1 MASSA
6 KSTSK
11 RQKPSNT
18 EEASVVDRISNL
30 RNSLLS
36 HILSFLTI
44 KEAVATSILSS
55 RWKSLWTH
63 VPNLNLDDGEFKR
76 IPISSDEESRNR
88 YRFTFDHFVP
98 RIWALRNANPLQK
111 FRLRWHFGC
120 DPIHVDTWV
129 RAAIAQGLEELDL
142 DLCLDQPFYMP
153 CTLFSYGKTLV
164 VLKLSGDEI
173 VLNSPSSSLGFPSL
187 KILHLHSVTYSNH
200 DSFSRLLSC
209 CPVLRDLSIKIEY
222 DKQECNFEIIVPTL
236 KKLHLNM
243 ENLVYKLVINTPA
256 LEYLYFRGILNE
268 ALLLENL
275 SNLVKAV
282 LDVDPDYETNEDHE
296 EYGNMEWDFISA
308 LNSVKSLYLYGDT
321 TLCLCRSSEFEVP
334 MFHNLT
340 FLNFCVHSCMWHVL
354 PLFLERVP
362 NLEVLILDKRTN
374 CPYYHEECSI
384 TLEWKYYEDVPKC
397 VSSHLTAFHF
407 KGFRGFKD
415 ELEIVEQILKWARV
429 LKKMTISSYPNLLDS
444 VKVRV
449 LQELLMFPR
458 QSATCKIEYN

>member
-55 RWKSLWTH
+55 RWKPLWTL
-63 VPNLNLDDGEFKR
+63 VPNLNLDDDEFQR
-76 IPISSDEESRNR
+76 IPISSDEQSRNR
-88 YRFTFDHFVP
+88 YRFKFEHIVP

-142 DLCLDQPFYMP
+142 DLCPDQPFYMP

-209 CPVLRDLSIKIEY
+209 CPVLQDFSLKIDNDDE
-222 DKQECNFEIIVPTL
+222 QECNFEIIVPTL
-236 KKLHLNM
+236 EKLHLNM
-243 ENLVYKLVINTPA
+243 QEAVYKLVINTPA
-256 LEYLYFRGILNE
+256 LEYLSFIGILNE
-268 ALLLENL
+268 ELLLENL
-275 SNLVKAV
+275 PNLVKAV
-282 LDVDPDYETNEDHE
+282 LDVDPDYEDD
-296 EYGNMEWDFISA
+296 EYGNMEWNFISA
-308 LNSVKSLYLYGDT
+308 LNGVKSLYLYGDT
-321 TLCLCRSSEFEVP
+321 TLCLCRSSEFDLP

-362 NLEVLILDKRTN
+362 NLEVLILDK
-374 CPYYHEECSI
+374 
-384 TLEWKYYEDVPKC
+384 DVPKC

-407 KGFRGFKD
+407 KGFRGFEGFKD
-415 ELEIVEQILKWARV
+415 ELEIVEQILNLQLVKLNLTNERLLFTGMITTGDSEMFVSEGTWAV
-429 LKKMTISSYPNLLDS
+429 GANIAAVEVT
-444 VKVRV
+444 
-449 LQELLMFPR
+449 E
-458 QSATCKIEYN
+458 

>member
-1 MASSA
+1 MMNFRGYRYHQMS
-6 KSTSK
+6 KVVIGTSFK
-11 RQKPSNT
+11 F
-18 EEASVVDRISNL
+18 E
-30 RNSLLS
+30 
-36 HILSFLTI
+36 HI
-44 KEAVATSILSS
+44 
-55 RWKSLWTH
+55 
-63 VPNLNLDDGEFKR
+63 
-76 IPISSDEESRNR
+76 
-88 YRFTFDHFVP
+88 VP

-142 DLCLDQPFYMP
+142 DLCPDQPFYMP

-209 CPVLRDLSIKIEY
+209 CPVLQDLSIKIE
-222 DKQECNFEIIVPTL
+222 DQQECNFEIIVPTL
-236 KKLHLNM
+236 EKLHLNM
-243 ENLVYKLVINTPA
+243 QEAVYKLVINTPA
-256 LEYLYFRGILNE
+256 LEYLYFIGL
-268 ALLLENL
+268 
-275 SNLVKAV
+275 
-282 LDVDPDYETNEDHE
+282 E

-308 LNSVKSLYLYGDT
+308 LYSVKSLYLYGDT
-321 TLCLCRSSEFEVP
+321 ALCLCRSSEFDLP

-362 NLEVLILDKRTN
+362 NLEVLVLDKEMWN

-407 KGFRGFKD
+407 KGFRGFEGFKD
-415 ELEIVEQILKWARV
+415 ELEIVEQILNQQLVKLNLTNERLLFTGMITTGDSEMFVSEGTWAV
-429 LKKMTISSYPNLLDS
+429 GANIAAVEVT
-444 VKVRV
+444 
-449 LQELLMFPR
+449 E
-458 QSATCKIEYN
+458 